1 MTANLEETKHDK
13 KILIVSGE
21 RRGES
26 AGRSKYNEM
35 EIHRTNAE
43 AKAHRIVH
51 QWRCCIDY
59 SEKDVWEL
67 LKRHYI
73 NPHPCYRIG
82 WNRCSCMM
90 CIFSTPR
97 LFAGVKE
104 LFPDDYAALRH
115 DEEVLGFTLDN
126 KKILMNLSV
135 IHSLA
140 CVGRIKQQYIQY
152 LLVSSTQMTYTQII
166 GIILLVHFMVLTVVH
181 VRKKVIM

>member
-1 MTANLEETKHDK
+1 
-13 KILIVSGE
+13 
-21 RRGES
+21 
-26 AGRSKYNEM
+26 
-35 EIHRTNAE
+35 
-43 AKAHRIVH
+43 
-51 QWRCCIDY
+51 
-59 SEKDVWEL
+59 
-67 LKRHYI
+67 
-73 NPHPCYRIG
+73 
-82 WNRCSCMM
+82 MM

-126 KKILMNLSV
+126 KRILMNLSV

-152 LLVSSTQMTYTQII
+152 LLVSSTQMTYTQMI

-181 VRKKVIM
+181 VRKKVVM